1 MNWTFDPLG
10 GVLTAAVA
18 AAVLY
23 LYRQRRQRAL
33 PSLPPGPP
41 PYPIIGNWYDMPRS
55 RQALTFTEWGK
66 IYGPIVYVS
75 VFGRSTL
82 ILNTYQVARD
92 VLDKRGQIYSDRPR
106 LSTGKVLR
114 ASETGTVFAPFGP
127 TWRKHRRFLNQVLNP
142 SNVRRD
148 YSSLQTRKT
157 LEYILTLLDRPDDF
171 FASIRRMTGE
181 AVSQFAYGAY
191 HNDERDFI
199 DMNDEISLLNR
210 NKPPG
215 GVLSAVVLEF
225 QSWLPS
231 WLLQKTSQRRDLAL
245 QHDVYEATRAYLFD
259 WVKSQKENNITAP
272 PSYVMTMLKN
282 TENSSTKEDDHNV
295 ICGSAFSFLR
305 AGGDTTEVALKSL
318 ILALTLNPHVQTL
331 AHAEIDRVIGSD
343 RLPTLDDQDDLPYIT
358 AIVLE
363 TLRWNPPTAT
373 GIPHKLTE
381 DDIFNGYH
389 IPAGTSVLANMWAM
403 SRDPTLFTSP
413 STFDPSRYLA
423 SPPPLDPR
431 DFVLGFG
438 RRVCPGGPLAYQ
450 GLWISAAM
458 LLASFTFEK
467 KRDSK
472 GVVIEPVCE
481 FALGFNSEPAPY
493 VCDIK
498 PRHPHIREQVDRV
511 LSSLPTTLGDS

>member
-23 LYRQRRQRAL
+23 VYRQRRQRAR
-33 PSLPPGPP
+33 PPLPPGPP

-92 VLDKRGQIYSDRPR
+92 LLDKRGQIYSDRPR
-106 LSTGKVLR
+106 LFAGKVFR

-142 SNVRRD
+142 SSVRRE

-157 LEYILTLLDRPDDF
+157 LEYILTILDRPDTF
-171 FASIRRMTGE
+171 YTSIRRMTGE
-181 AVSQFAYGAY
+181 SVCQFAYGAY

-199 DMNDEISLLNR
+199 AMDDTISLMGR
-210 NKPPG
+210 NEPPG
-215 GVLSAVVLEF
+215 GVLSAVILEF

-231 WLLQKTSQRRDLAL
+231 WLLKKTSRRRDADL
-245 QHDVYEATRAYLFD
+245 QADVYEATREYFFN
-259 WVKSQKENNITAP
+259 WVKSQKENDIAAP
-272 PSYVMTMLKN
+272 TSYVMTMLQN
-282 TENSSTKEDDHNV
+282 TENSSTKEDDYKA
-295 ICGSAFSFLR
+295 ISGSAFSFLR
-305 AGGDTTEVALKSL
+305 AGNDTAEVALQSL

-331 AHAEIDRVIGSD
+331 AHAELDRVIGSD
-343 RLPTLDDQDDLPYIT
+343 RLPTLEDQEDLPYIT

-373 GIPHKLTE
+373 GVPHKLME
-381 DDIFNGYH
+381 DDIYNGYH
-389 IPAGTSVLANMWAM
+389 IPAGTHVLANMWAM

-413 STFDPSRYLA
+413 LTFDPSRYLA

-431 DFVLGFG
+431 DFVFGFG
-438 RRVCPGGPLAYQ
+438 RRICPGVSLAYQ
-450 GLWISAAM
+450 ALWIGAAT

-467 KRDSK
+467 KRDPK
-472 GVVIEPVCE
+472 GNVIEPVCE
-481 FALGFNSEPAPY
+481 FALGFNSQPAPFA
-493 VCDIK
+493 CDVK
-498 PRHPHIREQVDRV
+498 PRSPHVREKVDRA
-511 LSSLPTTLGDS
+511 LSSLPTTKYDS